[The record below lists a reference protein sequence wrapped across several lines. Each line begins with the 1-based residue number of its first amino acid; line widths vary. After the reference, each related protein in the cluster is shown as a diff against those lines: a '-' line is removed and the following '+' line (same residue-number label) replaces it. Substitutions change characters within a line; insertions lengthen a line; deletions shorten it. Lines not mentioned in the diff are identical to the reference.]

1 MKKRIPNTRNRSPKN
16 LCYNVKLTIKK
27 SFQQQ
32 IGYMDLKFPPFFSF
46 FFLLVIP
53 VSSILPSASIG
64 IKGSERNSP
73 SGNSEIGRFLS
84 LIHLKDGITTMFA
97 VLQLPVYASIDSLR
111 FTNPIPPVF
120 QYASSNKIAQLM
132 VSKSIDFIKACIK
145 PLCLTRSDVCNA
157 CT

>member
-32 IGYMDLKFPPFFSF
+32 IGYMDLKIPSIFFI
-46 FFLLVIP
+46 FLIFIL
-53 VSSILPSASIG
+53 VSSILPPASIG
-64 IKGSERNSP
+64 IKGSEKNSP

-111 FTNPIPPVF
+111 FTNRIPPVF
-120 QYASSNKIAQLM
+120 QYASFNKIAQLM